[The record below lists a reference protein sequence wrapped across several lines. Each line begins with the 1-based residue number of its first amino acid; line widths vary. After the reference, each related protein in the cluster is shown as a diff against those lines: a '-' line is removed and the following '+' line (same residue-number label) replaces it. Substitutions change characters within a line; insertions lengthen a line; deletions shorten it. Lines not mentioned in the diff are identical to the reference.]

1 MLKAEST
8 GKHRGRPGRPLRAFV
23 LTFALISGGLLAALV
38 GSSSALAAVAYNAI
52 PSPTPAN
59 VASLGYEAT
68 STSEFGGLVQL
79 AANTGKDPVVSVL
92 MSSWGCESGSG
103 VTCSTTPGATFS
115 HPLTLNVYARGLL
128 DAPGKL
134 LATQTKTFDIPYRP
148 SADPACATGGWRP
161 DSSAPCVSGKA
172 TLVTFDA
179 LSVPI
184 PDEVILTVAYNT
196 THYGAA
202 PIGAS
207 ASCFTADGGCG
218 YDSLNVG
225 ARGATTI
232 GAQPRPDDA
241 YLNSTWAGAYCPGGT
256 GGTGALR
263 LDGGCWTD
271 YQPNFMV
278 QTTDPSGPTGATGA
292 TGGAGATGATGVN
305 GTNGVNGA
313 AGATGANGTNGV
325 NGVVGPAGPTRAS
338 GATAGAFAG
347 MFVLSSRLHGSTL
360 LLRLKCPKG
369 AGLCAGRARVSAG
382 TARTSNVMFDARAS
396 QSIRVRIHL
405 SAAVRRAALHHAL
418 HATVLST
425 NQQGQSSLKSRLIK
439 AG

>member
-1 MLKAEST
+1 MLKAESNWE
-8 GKHRGRPGRPLRAFV
+8 HRGRPGRPLRAFA
-23 LTFALISGGLLAALV
+23 LTLALVTGGLLAALV
-38 GSSSALAAVAYNAI
+38 GSSSALAAVAYNAV

-79 AANTGKDPVVSVL
+79 AANTGKDPVISVL

-103 VTCSTTPGATFS
+103 VTCATTPGSTFA
-115 HPLTLNVYARGLL
+115 HPLTLNVYARGLF

-148 SADPACATGGWRP
+148 SADPACTGGAWRP
-161 DSSAPCVSGKA
+161 DSVSPCVSGKA

-202 PIGAS
+202 PIGES
-207 ASCFTADGGCG
+207 AACFTADGGCG

-225 ARGATTI
+225 VRGATTI

-241 YLNSTWAGAYCPGGT
+241 YLNSTWGGAYCDTGT

-263 LDGGCWTD
+263 LDSGCWTD
-271 YQPNFMV
+271 FQPNFMV
-278 QTTDPSGPTGATGA
+278 QTTDPSGPTGPTGSTGA
-292 TGGAGATGATGVN
+292 SGANGTAGA
-305 GTNGVNGA
+305 NGA
-313 AGATGANGTNGV
+313 AGATGASGANGV
-325 NGVVGPAGPTRAS
+325 NGVVGPAGPAGAS
-338 GATAGAFAG
+338 GATAGAFTG

-360 LLRLKCPKG
+360 LLKLKCPKA
-369 AGLCAGRARVSAG
+369 AGLCSGRARVSAG
-382 TARTSNVMFDARAS
+382 AARTPNVLFDARAS

-418 HATVLST
+418 HATLLTT
-425 NQQGQSSLKSRLIK
+425 NQRGQSSLKSRLVK